1 MKLSVAALVLLL
13 GSVSRT
19 AVAQVPQFDHV
30 IVIVM
35 ENREYGDIIDNLAA
49 PYINDLARRYGVA
62 TNDFAVVH
70 PSLPNYMALT
80 SGQTFFADNCL
91 TCQTNAI
98 NLMDR
103 IEASGRTWTAYMEDM
118 PGACATSDYGL
129 YVTRHN
135 PFVHYTD
142 IVGNATRCSSHV
154 VPFSDFSGDLAN
166 GRLAHFVWITP
177 NVCNDMHDCPV
188 ATGDAWLSSVI
199 EPILASP
206 AFANSLLVLTWDE
219 GITNDGGGGHVPLL
233 IASPRTPAGR
243 RVSTSSTHYS
253 VLRTIED
260 AWGLTPL
267 GESATALPLSEF
279 FPAPAPATPSS
290 PNPGDGVR
298 GVTVTPT
305 LSWHSAGATSYE
317 IRIGTT
323 NPPLLAV
330 SSTADYWY
338 SSPTLNGGTTYF
350 WQIVAKNAGGS
361 TSGPVWSFTTETSVP
376 APILGPSAP
385 SSPNPGDGARGVTV
399 TPTLSWQSAGATSYE
414 IAFGTTNPP
423 PIFVAN
429 IADHWYSFPTL
440 NGGTTYFWRIVAKNA
455 SGATAGPIWS
465 FATEG
470 AAPPPPMVG
479 PVAPSAPNPADATRG
494 VTSTPILSWQSI
506 GATSYEIRFGT
517 VNPPP
522 VVVSNTTD
530 YWYNSLSLNASTT
543 YFWQIVARNSSGA
556 TPGPVWSFTTR

>member
-1 MKLSVAALVLLL
+1 
-13 GSVSRT
+13 
-19 AVAQVPQFDHV
+19 
-30 IVIVM
+30 
-35 ENREYGDIIDNLAA
+35 
-49 PYINDLARRYGVA
+49 
-62 TNDFAVVH
+62 
-70 PSLPNYMALT
+70 
-80 SGQTFFADNCL
+80 
-91 TCQTNAI
+91 
-98 NLMDR
+98 
-103 IEASGRTWTAYMEDM
+103 
-118 PGACATSDYGL
+118 
-129 YVTRHN
+129 
-135 PFVHYTD
+135 
-142 IVGNATRCSSHV
+142 

-166 GRLAHFVWITP
+166 GRLANFVWITP
-177 NVCNDMHDCPV
+177 NLCNDMHDCSV
-188 ATGDAWLSSVI
+188 ATGDAWLASVV

-243 RVSTSSTHYS
+243 RVSTLSTHYS
-253 VLRTIED
+253 VLRTIEN

-290 PNPGDGVR
+290 PNPGTGVR

-305 LSWHSAGATSYE
+305 LSWQSAGATSYE

-323 NPPLLAV
+323 NPPPLVV
-330 SSTADYWY
+330 SSTTDYWY

-361 TSGPVWSFTTETSVP
+361 TPGPVWSFTTEASTP

-385 SSPNPGDGARGVTV
+385 SSPNPGDGTRGVTV
-399 TPTLSWQSAGATSYE
+399 TPTVSWQSAGATSYE

-423 PIFVAN
+423 PILMAN
-429 IADHWYSFPTL
+429 TADRWYSFQTL
-440 NGGTTYFWRIVAKNA
+440 NGATTYFWRIVAKNA

-465 FATEG
+465 FTTEG
-470 AAPPPPMVG
+470 AAPPPPIVG
-479 PVAPSAPNPADATRG
+479 PGAPSAPNPADATRG
-494 VTSTPILSWQSI
+494 VTPTPILSWKSI

-517 VNPPP
+517 ANPPP

-530 YWYNSLSLNASTT
+530 YWYSSPPLNGATT
-543 YFWQIVARNSSGA
+543 YFWPIVARNGSGA